1 MRYLLPILLL
11 ATPAALA
18 LPRHANADPR
28 TDCPTPKPCKV
39 LVLTEEE
46 QNVLMNEKGILATAA
61 AARSLDLAGV
71 TTYFQHKIASAPAGD
86 VKEAAKHPDV
96 GSYTGKTGDLAKPG
110 EAAPT
115 K

>member
-1 MRYLLPILLL
+1 MRHYIYATWLPVQLL
-11 ATPAALA
+11 AFTAASTA
-18 LPRHANADPR
+18 FADPR
-28 TDCPTPKPCKV
+28 TDCPSAKPCKV

-46 QNVLMNEKGILATAA
+46 QNVLMSEKGILATAA

-86 VKEAAKHPDV
+86 VKEAP
-96 GSYTGKTGDLAKPG
+96 KPA
-110 EAAPT
+110 EPSVS